1 MKAPYSLKAVAAALA
16 LGTGILTISLV
27 LAPAE
32 AAGPEAKPT
41 AAASIERGRYIA
53 KVAGCNDCHTPGYA
67 MTGGQVPEKNWLV
80 GDGLGWQGPWG
91 TTYPANLRLV
101 LSGMTED
108 EWVRT
113 AKNLR
118 TRPPMPWF
126 ALRDM
131 SEADLRAFHRY
142 VRSLGAAGEPA
153 PAYVPPGSPAHGP
166 VVTFPAPP
174 APEKTASR

>member
-16 LGTGILTISLV
+16 LGTGILTISLI

-53 KVAGCNDCHTPGYA
+53 KVAGCNDCHTPGSA

-113 AKNLR
+113 AKNL
-118 TRPPMPWF
+118 
-126 ALRDM
+126 
-131 SEADLRAFHRY
+131 
-142 VRSLGAAGEPA
+142 
-153 PAYVPPGSPAHGP
+153 
-166 VVTFPAPP
+166 
-174 APEKTASR
+174 